1 MGLRV
6 GVASRVLELRVRQEV
21 VAQAGGRRQVV
32 RLGEEV
38 AARVARHLAGA
49 LLARRVERL
58 EEGRRLAP
66 DGVAPGRVALLLQR
80 LPPLEVGALALLCLR
95 PLMAPSNLPSVLNA
109 TSQDIEM
116 LLAAQSHLGSKNL
129 QVHMEPYLW
138 KTRADGVNVINI
150 GKTWYVAA
158 AAAMAP
164 DQGPLGDGSI
174 VLAARIIVA
183 IDNPADI
190 CVISARPY
198 GQRAV
203 LKFAAHTGASSIA
216 GRFTPGSFTNYITR
230 SFKEPRLII
239 VTDPRTDAQAIKEAS
254 YVNIPVIALCD
265 TDSPTD
271 YVDVAIPTN
280 NKGRHAI
287 GTVWWLLAREVLRLR
302 GTIYNRETPWDVMPD
317 LYFYRDPEAEAEE
330 KVEEEK
336 APGVDEEGPAAIE
349 TGVAGAGA
357 DWDASGAAAGFTGAP
372 AATTGAGWDGAEGGD
387 WAASGQGEWA
397 AEASASK
404 ETTQW

>member
-1 MGLRV
+1 
-6 GVASRVLELRVRQEV
+6 
-21 VAQAGGRRQVV
+21 
-32 RLGEEV
+32 
-38 AARVARHLAGA
+38 
-49 LLARRVERL
+49 
-58 EEGRRLAP
+58 
-66 DGVAPGRVALLLQR
+66 
-80 LPPLEVGALALLCLR
+80 
-95 PLMAPSNLPSVLNA
+95 MAPNNLPSVLNA
-109 TSQDIEM
+109 TTEDIEM
-116 LLAAQSHLGSKNL
+116 LLAAQTHVGSKNL

-138 KTRADGVNVINI
+138 KTRADGVNIINI
-150 GKTWYVAA
+150 GKTWEK
-158 AAAMAP
+158 
-164 DQGPLGDGSI
+164 I

-265 TDSPTD
+265 TDSSTE

-302 GTIYNRETPWDVMPD
+302 GTIPNRETTWDVMPD
-317 LYFYRDPEAEAEE
+317 LYFYRDPDTEAEE
-330 KVEEEK
+330 KAEEDKPAEEEVV
-336 APGVDEEGPAAIE
+336 APAAE
-349 TGVAGAGA
+349 VVAAPA
-357 DWDASGAAAGFTGAP
+357 ASGEWEANAAAGT
-372 AATTGAGWDGAEGGD
+372 WDGAETGD
-387 WAASGQGEWA
+387 WAASGTGEWA
-397 AEASASK
+397 EPTK
-404 ETTQW
+404 EQSHW